1 VKQLLLLRHA
11 KSSWDDPELADED
24 RPLASRGRKATK
36 ALARWFAGN
45 ELRPDAVLCSPAR
58 RTRETYERLQRSLA
72 EPPLTLEPRLYHAG
86 LETLLQVV
94 QGLPDDVERP
104 LVVGHNPGLALLCLS
119 LSRPSPER
127 SRVEE
132 NLPTG
137 ALCILDLDASTWRD
151 AAPGTAELVELVL
164 PRELG

>member
-24 RPLASRGRKATK
+24 RPLAPRGRKATK
-36 ALARWFAGN
+36 ALDRWIAAHAV
-45 ELRPDAVLCSPAR
+45 RPDTVLCSPAR
-58 RTRETYERLQRSLA
+58 RTRETYERLQGSLA
-72 EPPLTLEPRLYHAG
+72 EPPLTIEPRLYHAG
-86 LETLLQVV
+86 LETLLEVV

-104 LVVGHNPGLALLCLS
+104 LVVGHNPGLRQLCLT

-127 SRVEE
+127 RRVEE

-137 ALCILDLDASTWRD
+137 ALCILELDPGTWRD
-151 AAPGTAELVELVL
+151 TAPGTAELVELVL